1 MTEFKS
7 FVTAHTVQSECRSLS
22 TFLQVYDMI
31 IELMLKQGVSLLP
44 EEDIKKRGV

>member
-7 FVTAHTVQSECRSLS
+7 FVTAYTVQSEHRDLS
-22 TFLQVYDMI
+22 TFLQMYDVI
-31 IELMLKQGVSLLP
+31 IELMLEQGVSLLS